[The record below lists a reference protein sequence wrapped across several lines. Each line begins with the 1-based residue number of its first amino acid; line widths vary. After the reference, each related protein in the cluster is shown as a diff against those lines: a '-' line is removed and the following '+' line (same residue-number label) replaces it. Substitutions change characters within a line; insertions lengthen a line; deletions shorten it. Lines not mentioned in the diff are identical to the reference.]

1 MNNHGD
7 YQTGYDILLIFGD
20 DGLNAK
26 GPAFQFRDV
35 NTVSDLNTAGADIPD
50 TIGVGDDLL
59 ITARIDQHE
68 EQTCLLLLEPIET
81 EIRQLPQLHLR
92 LTGEGYRGSTQSR
105 SALTSNEHYPRR
117 FCDGFHS
124 TIGARV
130 PA

>member
-92 LTGEGYRGSTQSR
+92 LTGEGYRGSTPEPL
-105 SALTSNEHYPRR
+105 SADVE
-117 FCDGFHS
+117 
-124 TIGARV
+124 
-130 PA
+130 